1 MTVPQHCFNHNKLN
15 FKEHESNWMTVD
27 LWFSSM
33 MGGGGKGIMQMRKI
47 SSIWRTTTNK
57 QTQVFFSLPR
67 AFLFLSASTVCPL
80 SGYRLLVNSDTTSR
94 PQSEFSFLN
103 IQMWKA
109 ILGWFVNVGLWDMQS
124 ESPAFRNGF
133 LVHSAWPLKPFLTRQ
148 LVSKQVICRAP
159 GGHIL
164 ESIPAGRLWSPC
176 HLLSLRLLPATN
188 YVMSFWGPGRKAPR
202 PPVSCFSSPP
212 YSREDALSL
221 RPLGNVVPS
230 T

>member
-1 MTVPQHCFNHNKLN
+1 MTG
-15 FKEHESNWMTVD
+15 D
-27 LWFSSM
+27 LYFSFM
-33 MGGGGKGIMQMRKI
+33 MGGWQGEGDMQMRKI
-47 SSIWRTTTNK
+47 SSSLENYN
-57 QTQVFFSLPR
+57 QQENASLFFP
-67 AFLFLSASTVCPL
+67 
-80 SGYRLLVNSDTTSR
+80 
-94 PQSEFSFLN
+94 PQSLFVPIGFYCLPPLWVQTFGKLWYYFMAAVKVSFLN

-176 HLLSLRLLPATN
+176 HLLSLHLLPATN
-188 YVMSFWGPGRKAPR
+188 YVMSFWGPGWKAPR
-202 PPVSCFSSPP
+202 PPVSCFSSLPS
-212 YSREDALSL
+212 SRKDALSL
-221 RPLGNVVPS
+221 PLLGPLVPS